1 MILDA
6 EDVFCTVYAVCIFV
20 YLTGILLLVDDHDGI
35 LLGLPLRFRQS
46 LLHLR
51 PLGRNH
57 LESLLLRLC
66 DSFLDLVHGLTLHL
80 VHRLFCVSGRT
91 SVSSLAQLVSL
102 SENRP
107 RQQGKQLHRVTFCP

>member
-1 MILDA
+1 MILGA
-6 EDVFCTVYAVCIFV
+6 EDVFCTYAVYIFV

-35 LLGLPLRFRQS
+35 LLGLPLRLRQS

-57 LESLLLRLC
+57 LESLLFRLC
-66 DSFLDLVHGLTLHL
+66 DSFLDLVHGLALHL
-80 VHRLFCVSGRT
+80 VHRLFCMSGRT

-107 RQQGKQLHRVTFCP
+107 RQQGKQLHRVTFC